1 MKKNEQILLIVGA
14 IAVLWFL
21 NKDDKDDKKRGG
33 DS

>member
-21 NKDDKDDKKRGG
+21 NKDDKKKEEDG
-33 DS
+33 